1 MNGGT
6 SVAGRLNARVA
17 ATVTKPGRH
26 GDGNGLYLLV
36 KPSGA
41 KSWVL
46 RTVVRGR
53 RCDIGLGGYPLV
65 SLAEARAAAFDNR
78 KLARTGGDPL
88 ALKRRPD
95 IPVFEE
101 AARTVIEIHKPTWR
115 DGGKSAGQWESSLRQ
130 NAFPR
135 LGAKRVDTI
144 TTADV
149 MAVLLPIW
157 TAKAETARRVRQ
169 RIGTIMKWAVAQGY
183 RDDNPAGDA
192 IGAGVAESERRAP
205 AFPGRASQRG
215 RRRDPGGAGGAGVAG
230 VARLT
235 AGLRVSGADAAR
247 SGEVRGAAWSEID
260 MDAATWT
267 IPGERMKGGRE
278 HRVRCPA
285 ARWRFSMR
293 RGRSTTGVGWCFRRR
308 PGASRCPI
316 RRYPSCCANS
326 VSTPSRTASAR
337 PSGTGV
343 RRPHRRPARSPK
355 LALPTSCGVS
365 KAPMP
370 VRTCWTAAAG
380 SMDRWAAYLASDA
393 GDKVVPMARPSGEA
407 GQ

>member
-95 IPVFEE
+95 IPVFED

-130 NAFPR
+130 YAFPR
-135 LGAKRVDTI
+135 LGAKRMDTI

-169 RIGTIMKWAVAQGY
+169 RISAVMKWSVAQGY

-192 IGAGVAESERRAP
+192 IGAALPKANGARRHFRAVHHSEVGDVIRAVRESQASLASRL
-205 AFPGRASQRG
+205 AFEFL
-215 RRRDPGGAGGAGVAG
+215 V
-230 VARLT
+230 LT
-235 AGLRVSGADAAR
+235 AAR

-260 MDAATWT
+260 TDAATWT

-278 HRVRCPA
+278 HRVPLSGRALAVLDEARALDDGSGLVFPA
-285 ARWRFSMR
+285 PAGRKPMSDSTLSKLLRELGIDAVPHGF
-293 RGRSTTGVGWCFRRR
+293 RSTFRDWCSEAAQAPREVAEACLAHVVRGVEGAYARSDLLDRRR
-308 PGASRCPI
+308 
-316 RRYPSCCANS
+316 
-326 VSTPSRTASAR
+326 
-337 PSGTGV
+337 
-343 RRPHRRPARSPK
+343 K
-355 LALPTSCGVS
+355 L
-365 KAPMP
+365 
-370 VRTCWTAAAG
+370 
-380 SMDRWAAYLASDA
+380 MDRWAAYLASDA